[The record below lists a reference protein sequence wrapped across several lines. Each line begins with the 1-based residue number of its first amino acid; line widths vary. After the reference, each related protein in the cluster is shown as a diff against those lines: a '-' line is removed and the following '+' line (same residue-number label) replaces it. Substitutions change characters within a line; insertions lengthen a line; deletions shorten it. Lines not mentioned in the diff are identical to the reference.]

1 MTQVEELK
9 ILIRMFPIW
18 ATGIVFSAVHA
29 QMSTIFMEQ
38 GMLMDK
44 TIGSFNIPPASMSTV
59 KNYVAV
65 FCAGEGMHNQE
76 QQC

>member
-1 MTQVEELK
+1 MIKWPFV
-9 ILIRMFPIW
+9 I
-18 ATGIVFSAVHA
+18 
-29 QMSTIFMEQ
+29 
-38 GMLMDK
+38 
-44 TIGSFNIPPASMSTV
+44 V